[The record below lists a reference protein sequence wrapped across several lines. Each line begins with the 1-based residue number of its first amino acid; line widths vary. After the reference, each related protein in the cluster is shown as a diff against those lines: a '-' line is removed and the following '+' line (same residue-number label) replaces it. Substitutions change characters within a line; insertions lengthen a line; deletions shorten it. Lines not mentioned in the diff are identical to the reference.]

1 MSHAPEGYRVMQ
13 MPTHPTSSYDLSARS
28 AQAFVCEACGALVGN
43 TTDHT
48 DWHVLSGTEAH
59 R

>member
-1 MSHAPEGYRVMQ
+1 MSDAPQGYRVMQ

-28 AQAFVCEACGALVGN
+28 AQAFVCEDCGALVGN

-48 DWHVLSGTEAH
+48 DWHVLSETGAV